1 VAGAVST
8 HDSPLYPFLY
18 HLTVMTYQALAR
30 KWRPQDFNEIVGQE
44 SVVKSLMNALKS
56 GRLHHAYLFT
66 GTRGVGKTTIARV
79 LAKALNCEDI
89 QASNPCGQCLVCRD
103 IDDDKYID
111 FLEIDAASRTKVEDT
126 RDLIDNIQ
134 YAPSRGRYKVYLI
147 DEVHMLSGHSFNALL
162 KTLEEPPAHVKFL
175 LATTDPQKIPVTV
188 LSRCL
193 QFSLKHLTVNQ
204 LADQMQSILQKET
217 IAYDASAL
225 ALIAHVAAGSMRDG
239 LSLLDQAIV
248 FGEGQVSIANVQSM
262 LGTVGDQ
269 AVGELLLTV
278 AANDPAGV
286 LQKIAEIA
294 DFSSDFDSVCT
305 GVIRLLHRTA
315 LAQVVPETLVAVE
328 SRELVEKLTAAL
340 TLEEVQLYY
349 QIALTGRKDLQMAV
363 DLRSG
368 FEMLLLR
375 MLAFRPVSTVNTMTK
390 QNEGVAPVTHKVTAA
405 QEEFQSIDNTP
416 KSSEASD
423 WLTMVDAM
431 KLGGMAR
438 QLANNCI
445 LASLSDN
452 QCQLVLDERFK
463 ELHGNKT
470 EQSLSKALDDYLG
483 RKVKLLIQKESLG
496 DTVTPAKLIDEQIKS
511 RQEVA
516 EQTIENDQAVRAL
529 KDRFSAHIIPGTIE
543 PVESNEERNEK

>member
-1 VAGAVST
+1 
-8 HDSPLYPFLY
+8 
-18 HLTVMTYQALAR
+18 MTYQALAR
-30 KWRPQDFNEIVGQE
+30 KWRPQGFNEIVGQE

-56 GRLHHAYLFT
+56 DRLHHAYLFT

-89 QASNPCGQCLVCRD
+89 QAANPCGQCSVCRD

-162 KTLEEPPAHVKFL
+162 KTLEEPPDHVKFL

-204 LADQMQSILQKET
+204 LTDQMKTILQKET
-217 IAYDASAL
+217 IAYDAPAL

-248 FGEGQVSIANVQSM
+248 FGEGQVSVAHVQSM
-262 LGTVGDQ
+262 LGTVGSQ

-278 AANDPAGV
+278 AANDPARA
-286 LQKIAEIA
+286 LQKVAEMA
-294 DFSSDFDSVCT
+294 DFSSDFDSVCAS
-305 GVIRLLHRTA
+305 VIRILHRTA
-315 LAQVVPETLVAVE
+315 LAQVVPETLVLAE
-328 SRELVEKLTAAL
+328 SREVVENLVAAF
-340 TLEEVQLYY
+340 TPEEVQLYY
-349 QIALTGRKDLQMAV
+349 QIALTGRKDLQLAV

-375 MLAFRPVSTVNTMTK
+375 MLAFRPIGTVSTGAEQNSGVTPVSVKTIVK
-390 QNEGVAPVTHKVTAA
+390 QQVSKSVEETA
-405 QEEFQSIDNTP
+405 
-416 KSSEASD
+416 KSSGTDD
-423 WLTMVDAM
+423 WLVMVGAM
-431 KLGGMAR
+431 NLGGMAR
-438 QLANNCI
+438 ELANNCI
-445 LASLSDN
+445 LASLTDD
-452 QCQLVLDERFK
+452 QCRLMLDERFK
-463 ELHGNKT
+463 ELHGKKT
-470 EQSLSKALDDYLG
+470 EQSLLKALQGYLG
-483 RKVKLLIQKESLG
+483 RSVKLVIQTQSLAH
-496 DTVTPAKLIDEQIKS
+496 TTTPAVLINEQIKS
-511 RQEVA
+511 RQQAA
-516 EQTIENDQAVRAL
+516 EQAIDDDKAVRAL
-529 KDRFSAHIIPGTIE
+529 KDRFSAHVIPGTIE
-543 PVESNEERNEK
+543 PVKSSEEKQ

>member
-1 VAGAVST
+1 
-8 HDSPLYPFLY
+8 
-18 HLTVMTYQALAR
+18 
-30 KWRPQDFNEIVGQE
+30 
-44 SVVKSLMNALKS
+44 
-56 GRLHHAYLFT
+56 
-66 GTRGVGKTTIARV
+66 
-79 LAKALNCEDI
+79 
-89 QASNPCGQCLVCRD
+89 
-103 IDDDKYID
+103 
-111 FLEIDAASRTKVEDT
+111 
-126 RDLIDNIQ
+126 
-134 YAPSRGRYKVYLI
+134 
-147 DEVHMLSGHSFNALL
+147 
-162 KTLEEPPAHVKFL
+162 
-175 LATTDPQKIPVTV
+175 
-188 LSRCL
+188 
-193 QFSLKHLTVNQ
+193 
-204 LADQMQSILQKET
+204 
-217 IAYDASAL
+217 
-225 ALIAHVAAGSMRDG
+225 
-239 LSLLDQAIV
+239 
-248 FGEGQVSIANVQSM
+248 
-262 LGTVGDQ
+262 
-269 AVGELLLTV
+269 
-278 AANDPAGV
+278 

-340 TLEEVQLYY
+340 TPEEVQLYY